1 MTYFG
6 SASDA
11 RQGDA
16 RPGQPSAL
24 RAERVLFVH
33 AHPDDETIATGG
45 TIAALVD
52 AGAEVT
58 IVTCTRGELGEV
70 MPDDLARLRGDE
82 AALAAHREG
91 EIAEAMRDLGV
102 RDHRFLGDPEARTHG
117 LPARVYRDSGM
128 VWRSDGVAGPTPD
141 LHGAA
146 FCAAEFGEI
155 VSDLQAVVES
165 VRPTAIVSYD
175 EDGGYHHPDHVR
187 ANRAAVRVARLAE
200 VPFFAVVAGAEQATG
215 AEAEALAADDSVRTV
230 DVRASTARRLA
241 ALRRYRTQVEVV
253 DLPRGAAGI
262 LFPHGAVQHLGT
274 SESFRFVPEPDSRA
288 SGPAGA
294 SEFADMST
302 GGRVATTGLALAAGA
317 VFGAL
322 GTVAHQGTVTVA
334 GAPIWSGLVLSL
346 VMAAALLAGMRLLF
360 GSRVVAV
367 AVALGLLGAAALL
380 SQPGAGGSA
389 LVPANGPG
397 YAWTFGPLLIAMV
410 VIAWPTLPPRGAGPD
425 AGSTAASSTAS
436 DSVPTA
442 SSAGTQP
449 TAR

>member
-6 SASDA
+6 PASTDPRPDA
-11 RQGDA
+11 
-16 RPGQPSAL
+16 PSAL

-45 TIAALVD
+45 TIAAFVD
-52 AGAEVT
+52 AGAQVT

-82 AALAAHREG
+82 AALAAHREV

-102 RDHRFLGDPEARTHG
+102 RDHRFLGDPEARTAG

-146 FCAAEFGEI
+146 FCAAEFVDI

-165 VRPTAIVSYD
+165 VRPTAVVSYD

-200 VPFFAVVAGAEQATG
+200 VPFFAIVAGAEQATG
-215 AEAEALAADDSVRTV
+215 AEAEALAADDTVRTV
-230 DVRASTARRLA
+230 DVRPSTARRLA

-253 DLPRGAAGI
+253 DLPEGRAGVRY
-262 LFPHGAVQHLGT
+262 PHGAVHPVGT
-274 SESFRFVPEPDSRA
+274 TESFRFVPQPDPRA
-288 SGPAGA
+288 AGPAGA
-294 SEFADMST
+294 SEFADMNTS
-302 GGRVATTGLALAAGA
+302 GRVATTVLALVAGA

-334 GAPIWSGLVLSL
+334 GSPLWSGLVLSL

-367 AVALGLLGAAALL
+367 ATALGLLGAAALL

-410 VIAWPTLPPRGAGPD
+410 VIAWPTLPPRGGGSEGGPAD
-425 AGSTAASSTAS
+425 
-436 DSVPTA
+436 A
-442 SSAGTQP
+442 SSAGPSAVRPGSQA